1 LINQALLVT
10 IRETNVVKLGK
21 TVTKILANL
30 NKLNDLIAAAETRV
44 NREANNVQ
52 IIAVTKEV
60 SVERTQEAIAA
71 GLTHLGENRPEGLNR
86 KLSAIQAHVNWHYIG
101 SLQTRKV
108 KQVINSI
115 DYLHSLDRLSLAE
128 EIEKRAVKPV
138 KCFIQV
144 NVSGEE
150 SKHGLS
156 MEEVLPFV
164 ESLKSFTKVE
174 VVGLMTMA
182 PNTEDEALIRTVFKQ
197 LKQCQQQIAEQ
208 GFAHA
213 PCTELSMG
221 MSNDFEIAVEEGATF
236 VRVGTALVGNERG
249 EQDEHEK

>member
-52 IIAVTKEV
+52 IIAVMKEV